1 MKKVTIQNLTPSV
14 AISIATALF
23 CFGLA
28 APLAAAERWSI
39 GLTTND
45 APIEALVVPGASES
59 ALTVLL
65 LGGLQ
70 GSDASVDAVRKE
82 VDAFEKLAVAR
93 RSFRLIAI
101 PLANPDAKVLQF
113 PPTGTAYRDN
123 TESHVLWRWIGIHA
137 PDLVVIT
144 GTGDAPLAA
153 ALAQNAVAFVG
164 RIPSRTVP
172 LQSGVLQSLSTPIP
186 ISDAHRELDRRR
198 NRSPRT
204 AADELAQVYGHDFNQ
219 PTYIQ
224 AMALVAQLRLGN
236 TAEVM
241 RLAEP
246 YLNGSRDPFARPSQS
261 ALAAHLLFYELAKR
275 TGDARASRLVLRA
288 ANSGFTEDGA
298 LREFMPLHGGWSDSV
313 FMDIPILA
321 KAGALSGDRKYFDMA
336 ARHFAFMQKIVGRPD
351 GLYRHQAS
359 TDAAWG
365 RGNGFPAL
373 GLALT
378 LTDFPKDHPDY
389 AALLAAF
396 QRHMKALVLLQDENG
411 MFREVLD
418 YPGAYPEYSGTAMIA
433 TAMMRGIRKG
443 WLDGA
448 TFKPIVDRA
457 WQAVLL
463 RTASDG
469 RLFDVAESTGTRGF
483 MQKDYL
489 RRAAILDLD
498 PRGGAFAMLFATE
511 MAGIGTED

>member
-1 MKKVTIQNLTPSV
+1 
-14 AISIATALF
+14 
-23 CFGLA
+23 
-28 APLAAAERWSI
+28 
-39 GLTTND
+39 
-45 APIEALVVPGASES
+45 
-59 ALTVLL
+59 
-65 LGGLQ
+65 
-70 GSDASVDAVRKE
+70 
-82 VDAFEKLAVAR
+82 
-93 RSFRLIAI
+93 
-101 PLANPDAKVLQF
+101 
-113 PPTGTAYRDN
+113 
-123 TESHVLWRWIGIHA
+123 
-137 PDLVVIT
+137 
-144 GTGDAPLAA
+144 
-153 ALAQNAVAFVG
+153 
-164 RIPSRTVP
+164 
-172 LQSGVLQSLSTPIP
+172 LQSLSTPIP

-198 NRSPRT
+198 SRSPR
-204 AADELAQVYGHDFNQ
+204 AAANELAQVYGHDFNQ
-219 PTYIQ
+219 PTYIL

-246 YLNGSRDPFARPSQS
+246 YLNGSRDPFAMPSQS
-261 ALAAHLLFYELAKR
+261 ALAAHLLFYEIAKR
-275 TGDARASRLVLRA
+275 TGDARARTLVLRA

-336 ARHFAFMQKIVGRPD
+336 ARHFAFMHKIVGRPD

-378 LTDFPKDHPDY
+378 LTDFPKEHPDY
-389 AALLAAF
+389 AGLLAAF

-483 MQKDYL
+483 AQKDYL

-511 MAGIGTED
+511 MAGIGTDD

>member
-1 MKKVTIQNLTPSV
+1 MSSSRVFIATLVVTC
-14 AISIATALF
+14 IATALF

-39 GLTTND
+39 GLTSND

-59 ALTVLL
+59 APTVLL
-65 LGGLQ
+65 LGGLR
-70 GSDASVDAVRKE
+70 GPDESGDTVRKE

-101 PLANPDAKVLQF
+101 PLANPDARALQF
-113 PPTGTAYRDN
+113 PPTGTAYREN

-144 GTGDAPLAA
+144 GTADAPLAA

-186 ISDAHRELDRRR
+186 ISEAHRELDRRR
-198 NRSPRT
+198 GRSPRT
-204 AADELAQVYGHDFNQ
+204 AADELAHVYGHDFNQ

-224 AMALVAQLRLGN
+224 AMALIAQLRLGN

-246 YLNGSRDPFARPSQS
+246 YLNGSRDPFAMPSQS
-261 ALAAHLLFYELAKR
+261 ALAAHLLFYEIAKR

-288 ANSGFTEDGA
+288 ANSGFTEDGT

-321 KAGALSGDRKYFDMA
+321 KAGTLSGDRRYFDMA

-378 LTDFPKDHPDY
+378 LTDFPKEHADY

-396 QRHMKALVLLQDENG
+396 QRQMTALVLLQDENG

-511 MAGIGTED
+511 MTGIGTED